1 MRALIVGYGRA
12 GRRHAKILKSLISD
26 IQIVVV
32 DPFAVED
39 DASYMDI
46 QSAFSLKCDFAVI
59 CTPPDQHLADIRAC
73 LNADIKYIMCEKP
86 VCGLEQLK
94 EAEKMQDVPVM
105 IAYNYR
111 YHSALELALKKEKQ
125 RGKTWQFYSDQQ
137 RVEWPSWGFLIDHL
151 GHTFDILTALDE
163 PACIESAI
171 QLTHR
176 ADDGYKIGEA
186 LWVQGKTANGTKVEI
201 ADCVRKHFVQ
211 RAAWING
218 PFGYMDMSQPGKMF
232 ENMWISFLHSM
243 VTRKRFAITIEDALP
258 AQRMIEDTARVLVR
272 KDTQWGTA
280 NSF

>member
-1 MRALIVGYGRA
+1 MMRALIIGYGRA
-12 GRRHAKILKSLISD
+12 GRRHATILKSLISD
-26 IQIVVV
+26 IQIFTM
-32 DPFAVED
+32 DSYVED
-39 DASYMDI
+39 VSY
-46 QSAFSLKCDFAVI
+46 SYLGNALKNDYDFAVI
-59 CTPPDQHLADIRAC
+59 CTPPNQHLSDIRIC
-73 LNADIKYIMCEKP
+73 LSKGIKYVMCEKP
-86 VCGLEQLK
+86 VCGLGQLK
-94 EAEKMQDVPVM
+94 EAEALKDAPVM

-111 YHSALELALKKEKQ
+111 YHSALEIALKKEKQ

-137 RVEWPSWGFLIDHL
+137 RADWPKWSFLEDHL
-151 GHTFDILTALDE
+151 GHTFDILTALDG